1 MDRNDEEILNP
12 DEREEI
18 VVPLLEEE
26 LAAGTKEVKTGTVR
40 VEKHVDKTLRRVV
53 MPLVHDDVEVRRVP
67 VNRVIDEVPK
77 VRKKGGVIIVPVV
90 EEQMVISKRLV
101 LKEEIHMTRR
111 RTRERVVREVE
122 LERETA
128 QIHRLDAAGNEL
140 QPRRR
145 RVVGQ

>member
-1 MDRNDEEILNP
+1 MERNDEEILNP

-26 LAAGTKEVKTGTVR
+26 LAAGTKEVKTGAVR

-53 MPLVHDDVEVRRVP
+53 MPLVHDDVEVRRVA
-67 VNRVIDEVPK
+67 VNRVIAEVPK

-101 LKEEIHMTRR
+101 LKEEIHLTRR
-111 RTRERVVREVE
+111 RTRERVVKEVE
-122 LERETA
+122 LERERA
-128 QIHRLDAAGNEL
+128 DIRRLDAAGNEL

-145 RVVGQ
+145 RVVG